1 MAVIYSYPVKS
12 SPELT
17 DKMLISDG
25 TDNLTK
31 QVTISGVKDTIDVV
45 DSLAATLPIEVS
57 ASSGA
62 VTVSSRAYAGAA
74 TTGYV
79 PTGGSNTTFLRGDG
93 TWVTPTGGA
102 ANPAGNS
109 TEVQYNSGG
118 TSFGADELFT
128 YANRTLSLGKVSAAG
143 ASHLKVYGGGSDDGK
158 LTLYCSAGTHGVTI
172 DGPDHTGGTPASYTI
187 KLPNSLPNVANQIL
201 ESNASGTLSWIA
213 TPTGGGSSY
222 NAGNGIDI
230 NTGANPDIINTSLY
244 TNGGLIFN
252 TTHTPNRMQV
262 DLAATDMSGEL
273 RAVDGGTGYGTYV
286 VGEMLY
292 AETTSTLAQLS
303 LGTNDK
309 ILGVN
314 NGATA
319 PEWITNLVGK
329 EVTTGHMLIGAGTSA
344 MTAIDPTAKGKI
356 VVGSGSTTTTKAV
369 GTDGYVL
376 TARASDATGV
386 NWEAISFPTVNLA
399 SGVTGTLPVGNG
411 GTGLATAVAGTIT
424 RGNGTSALIA
434 DTYLQ
439 YEGTQKS
446 LKIRGTGNTVPS
458 LSCTLSINDSQGPSG
473 KDACVGLTP
482 TGAQGA
488 KGIHIDMGAY
498 TTGVQIYRNS
508 SLASTAM
515 IFQQTVSGS
524 TQVGGITLSNS
535 ATAFNTS
542 SDYRLKEN
550 VVDMTGAVDR
560 VKQLKPSRFNFI
572 SEADSKIVD
581 GFLAHEV
588 SSIVPEAIT
597 GSKDE
602 VDTDGNPIYQGID
615 QSKLVPLLVGAIKE
629 LTARIEALE
638 A

>member
-12 SPELT
+12 TPELT

-93 TWVTPTGGA
+93 TWVTPSGGGA
-102 ANPAGNS
+102 ANPAGNA

-128 YANRTLSLGKVSAAG
+128 YANRTLSLGKVAAAG

-172 DGPDHTGGTPASYTI
+172 DGPDHTGGTPASYTV

-222 NAGNGIDI
+222 QAGNGIDI
-230 NTGANPDIINTSLY
+230 NTATNPDTISTGLLA
-244 TNGGLIFN
+244 NGGLVFSSN
-252 TTHTPNRMQV
+252 KMQV
-262 DLAATDMSGEL
+262 DLAATAMSGEL

-319 PEWITNLVGK
+319 PTWITNLVGQ
-329 EVTTGHMLIGAGTSA
+329 EVTEGNILVGNSTSA
-344 MTAIDPTAKGKI
+344 MTQLDTTAKGTI
-356 VVGSGSTTTTKAV
+356 AVGNGTTTTTKAV
-369 GTDGYVL
+369 GTDTHVL
-376 TARASDATGV
+376 TAKSADATGV
-386 NWEAISFPTVNLA
+386 SWEAITFPTVNLA

-411 GTGLATAVAGTIT
+411 GTGLTTAAAGTIT

-446 LKIRGTGNTVPS
+446 LKIRGTSNTAPS
-458 LSCTLSINDSQGPSG
+458 LSCTLGINDSQGPSG

-572 SEADSKIVD
+572 SEADSKVVD

-597 GSKDE
+597 GTKDE
-602 VDTDGNPIYQGID
+602 VDADGNPIYQGID

>member
-12 SPELT
+12 TPELT

-74 TTGYV
+74 TTGHV

-93 TWVTPTGGA
+93 TWVTPSGGGA
-102 ANPAGNS
+102 ANPAGAD

-118 TSFGADELFT
+118 TAFGADELFT
-128 YANRTLSLGKVSAAG
+128 YANRTLSLGKVAAAG

-172 DGPDHTGGTPASYTI
+172 DGPDHTGGTPASYTV

-222 NAGNGIDI
+222 QAGNGIDI
-230 NTGANPDIINTSLY
+230 NTGTTPDTISTGLLA
-244 TNGGLIFN
+244 NGGLVFN
-252 TTHTPNRMQV
+252 SNKMQV
-262 DLAATDMSGEL
+262 DLSATTMAGEL
-273 RAVDGGTGYGTYV
+273 RAVDGGTGISTYG
-286 VGEMLY
+286 VGDLVY
-292 AETTSTLAQLS
+292 AETTSTLAQLN

-314 NGATA
+314 NGATS
-319 PEWITNLVGK
+319 PEWITILVGK

-376 TARASDATGV
+376 TARAADATGV
-386 NWEAISFPTVNLA
+386 NWEAPAAVNLT
-399 SGVTGTLPVGNG
+399 SGVSGILPVANG
-411 GTGLATAVAGTIT
+411 GTGSSSNPAIQGSILFSNSSGIYTTAT
-424 RGNGTSALIA
+424 
-434 DTYLQ
+434 
-439 YEGTQKS
+439 S
-446 LKIRGTGNTVPS
+446 LKYDNSMLSSLSTSTSYPS
-458 LSCTLSINDSQGPSG
+458 LQTSSDNATNSQAAWSTTIGAVNMYNGSSTGGATTLAIGGEDTVAQSVSRLITFYGASHLAAGLY
-473 KDACVGLTP
+473 ACGYLL
-482 TGAQGA
+482 ADRSA
-488 KGIHIDMGAY
+488 
-498 TTGVQIYRNS
+498 NS
-508 SLASTAM
+508 
-515 IFQQTVSGS
+515 VS
-524 TQVGGITLSNS
+524 LSN
-535 ATAFNTS
+535 A

-550 VVDMTGAVDR
+550 VAPLSSSTDKIKALNPV
-560 VKQLKPSRFNFI
+560 SYNFI
-572 SEADSKIVD
+572 GQTKVVE
-581 GFLAHEV
+581 GFLAHEIQAQFPNAV
-588 SSIVPEAIT
+588 T
-597 GSKDE
+597 GEKDAVNE
-602 VDTDGNPIYQGID
+602 NGEINPQLLDYTKIIP
-615 QSKLVPLLVGAIKE
+615 VLVGTIKE

>member
-12 SPELT
+12 TPELT

-93 TWVTPTGGA
+93 TWATPTGGA

-172 DGPDHTGGTPASYTI
+172 DGPDHTGGSNYTI
-187 KLPNSLPNVANQIL
+187 KLPNSLPSVANQIL

-222 NAGNGIDI
+222 QAGNGIDI
-230 NTGANPDIINTSLY
+230 NTATTPDTINTGLL
-244 TNGGLIFN
+244 TNGGLVFD
-252 TTHTPNRMQV
+252 TAKMKV
-262 DLAATDMSGEL
+262 DLAATSMSGEL
-273 RAVDGGTGYGTYV
+273 RAVDGGTGLSGYAE
-286 VGEMLY
+286 GELLY
-292 AETTSTLAQLS
+292 AEAANTLSRLS

-319 PEWITNLVGK
+319 PQWITNLVGQ

-344 MTAIDPTAKGKI
+344 M
-356 VVGSGSTTTTKAV
+356 
-369 GTDGYVL
+369 TDGYVL

-386 NWEAISFPTVNLA
+386 NWEAPAAVNLA
-399 SGVTGTLPVGNG
+399 SGVSGVLPVANG
-411 GTGLATAVAGTIT
+411 GTGSSSNPAIQGSILFSNSSGIYTTAT
-424 RGNGTSALIA
+424 
-434 DTYLQ
+434 
-439 YEGTQKS
+439 S
-446 LKIRGTGNTVPS
+446 LKYDNSMLSSLSTSTSYPS
-458 LSCTLSINDSQGPSG
+458 LQTSSNNATNSQAAWSTTIGAVNMYNGSSTGGATTLAIGGEDTVAQSVSRLITFYGASHLAAGLY
-473 KDACVGLTP
+473 ACGYLL
-482 TGAQGA
+482 ADRSA
-488 KGIHIDMGAY
+488 
-498 TTGVQIYRNS
+498 NS
-508 SLASTAM
+508 
-515 IFQQTVSGS
+515 VS
-524 TQVGGITLSNS
+524 LSN
-535 ATAFNTS
+535 A

-550 VVDMTGAVDR
+550 VAPLSSSTDKIKALNPV
-560 VKQLKPSRFNFI
+560 SYNFI
-572 SEADSKIVD
+572 GQTKVVE
-581 GFLAHEV
+581 GFLAHEIQAQFPNAV
-588 SSIVPEAIT
+588 T
-597 GSKDE
+597 GEKDAVNE
-602 VDTDGNPIYQGID
+602 NGEINPQLLDYTKIIP
-615 QSKLVPLLVGAIKE
+615 VLVGTIKE

>member
-1 MAVIYSYPVKS
+1 
-12 SPELT
+12 
-17 DKMLISDG
+17 
-25 TDNLTK
+25 
-31 QVTISGVKDTIDVV
+31 
-45 DSLAATLPIEVS
+45 
-57 ASSGA
+57 
-62 VTVSSRAYAGAA
+62 
-74 TTGYV
+74 
-79 PTGGSNTTFLRGDG
+79 
-93 TWVTPTGGA
+93 
-102 ANPAGNS
+102 
-109 TEVQYNSGG
+109 
-118 TSFGADELFT
+118 
-128 YANRTLSLGKVSAAG
+128 
-143 ASHLKVYGGGSDDGK
+143 
-158 LTLYCSAGTHGVTI
+158 
-172 DGPDHTGGTPASYTI
+172 
-187 KLPNSLPNVANQIL
+187 
-201 ESNASGTLSWIA
+201 
-213 TPTGGGSSY
+213 
-222 NAGNGIDI
+222 
-230 NTGANPDIINTSLY
+230 
-244 TNGGLIFN
+244 
-252 TTHTPNRMQV
+252 MQV
-262 DLAATDMSGEL
+262 DLAATAMSGEL

-344 MTAIDPTAKGKI
+344 MTAIDTTAKGTI
-356 VVGSGSTTTTKAV
+356 AVGSGSTTTTKAV

-376 TARASDATGV
+376 TAKSADATGV
-386 NWEAISFPTVNLA
+386 NWEAITFPTVNLVSDV
-399 SGVTGTLPVGNG
+399 SGSLQVGNG
-411 GTGLATAVAGTIT
+411 GTGLTIAAAGTIT
-424 RGNGTSALIA
+424 RGNGTSAFIA

-446 LKIRGTGNTVPS
+446 LKIRGTGDTAPS
-458 LSCTLSINDSQGPSG
+458 LSCTLSIDDAQGPSG
-473 KDACVGLTP
+473 KAACIGLTP

-488 KGIHIDMGAY
+488 KAMHLDLGAY
-498 TTGVQIYRNS
+498 NTGIQVDRNN
-508 SLASTAM
+508 SLASNAM

-524 TQVGGITLSNS
+524 TQIGSISMTNG
-535 ATAFNTS
+535 ATAYNTT

-572 SEADSKIVD
+572 SEPDDKIVD

-588 SSIVPEAIT
+588 SNIVPEAIT

-602 VDTDGNPIYQGID
+602 VDTDGNPVYQGID
-615 QSKLVPLLVGAIKE
+615 QAKLVPLLVGAIKE